1 MKSLK
6 KTLVLLVV
14 FSMILSTLV
23 PAFAAT
29 DVDGLDCEDQVTRME
44 ALGIIKGFEDGTF
57 RPTETITRAQM
68 AVIIC
73 KMTGV
78 TDAIANANKNVDSK
92 FSDVKAGEWYTG
104 YVNIAS
110 NNGIITG
117 FPDGTF
123 RPNETLTLNQVLTL
137 CVKALGRGGYV
148 DKMGTW
154 PANYIAE
161 AARLNLLKDVKGASD
176 ANRGNVA
183 VICWNTLNA
192 ATWYVD
198 SEKLDGEVVL
208 GKDSKTLLA
217 INFADFTTTNDTF
230 KEIEDIDITKTN
242 IDDRQLKLD
251 ASVFEDVDTIKSFDF
266 AKVPSKNK
274 DEKSYKDGSTV
285 MIYVPEE
292 VCEDLDSLRNKTI
305 TLILGTD
312 NEAALILV
320 QDDVVETAFLTK
332 YDKDAHKITID
343 GTTYKIRMNGQ
354 SEDLDVT
361 LNDNETV
368 YTTLEAALTA
378 LNVDDFKKIEKAI
391 EATVTLDEDDKV
403 EAIDMLASA
412 DLTDASQNKI
422 SAEVLVTKV
431 KETNSK
437 YTIYTTGKNIT
448 WNIDDEDDLDFPKVY
463 VDGKKADIRDIEAG
477 NVLTVLFEDDGSE
490 IEYDTADIAKIYA
503 STKVVTGEATKVKK
517 SNNAITLDGEVYM
530 ATSTSVKMSTDELK
544 DNKFNTAFDAQDV
557 LDNDEVTLY
566 LNMFGEYVAIVLD
579 EADTNYTFGVVTFV
593 SSNITWEGDDEEI
606 AVRNIKV
613 LLPDGKKTTYKLT
626 VDTDDDDI
634 DDTVKDAV
642 QDRDFDM
649 FNVGD
654 FLMFEANSD
663 KKIELEKL
671 TDITKLDE
679 ATATGKIGTT
689 DYVVTGWKA
698 DSVDKDDEEF
708 TATYK
713 DGATDKTISAEY
725 DSKSTVIFNRTEKE
739 IVSKWKSI
747 LADDDKNFAAKT
759 FAIFE
764 DEDED
769 IPLYIVVAISENDY
783 SSSDATYA
791 IVERSAYQ
799 TKDTYYVDF
808 VDEENVEI
816 KDGVVENLKKINGWL
831 VEYAMSSSKIS
842 SAFKLIDV
850 EEIQS
855 GDTKDSTT
863 LVDLIDKTTNAKKET
878 VLLVEDTYRFEQI
891 ELDEVKITTSGKI
904 TLKFVKTGDN
914 DEAINDVKL
923 DKDEITVYDLRNGKV
938 AKVDIKDV
946 QKQVADGDAL
956 YVIPAY
962 NADADY
968 ANDGANL
975 LFIVR

>member
-23 PAFAAT
+23 PVFAAT

-242 IDDRQLKLD
+242 IDDRQLKLE

-274 DEKSYKDGSTV
+274 DEKSYKDGNTV

-679 ATATGKIGTT
+679 TTATGKIGTT